1 MFENKSYINI
11 KEGTER
17 SFGLI
22 FAVFF
27 AIIGLYPLWFGN
39 NIHLWSCI
47 IAFIFLFLGLF
58 LPKVLTVPNQLWFKL
73 SKLLGII
80 VTPIIIILLYFLT
93 VTPIGIIMRLLGK
106 DLLRKKFDKSVNSY
120 WIKRNKSSNSM
131 NNQF

>member
-22 FAVFF
+22 FAIFF
-27 AIIGLYPLWFGN
+27 AIIGLSPLWFGN

-80 VTPIIIILLYFLT
+80 VTPIIIMLLYFLT
-93 VTPIGIIMRLLGK
+93 VTPTGIIMRLLGK
-106 DLLRKKFDKSVNSY
+106 DLLCKKFDKSVNSY

>member
-22 FAVFF
+22 FAIFF
-27 AIIGLYPLWFGN
+27 VIIGLYPLWFGN

-47 IAFIFLFLGLF
+47 IASIFLFLGLF

-93 VTPIGIIMRLLGK
+93 VTPTGIIMRLLGK
-106 DLLRKKFDKSVNSY
+106 DLLCKKFDKSVNSY

>member
-22 FAVFF
+22 FAIFF
-27 AIIGLYPLWFGN
+27 VIIGLYPLWFGN

-47 IAFIFLFLGLF
+47 IASIFLFLGLF

-80 VTPIIIILLYFLT
+80 VTPIIIMLLYFLT
-93 VTPIGIIMRLLGK
+93 VTPTGIIMRLLGK
-106 DLLRKKFDKSVNSY
+106 DLLCKKFDKSVNSY
-120 WIKRNKSSNSM
+120 WIKKNKSSNSM

>member
-22 FAVFF
+22 FAIFF
-27 AIIGLYPLWFGN
+27 VIIGLYPLWFGN

-47 IAFIFLFLGLF
+47 IAFIFLFLVLF
-58 LPKVLTVPNQLWFKL
+58 LPKILTVPNQLWFKL

-93 VTPIGIIMRLLGK
+93 VTPIGIIMRLIGK
-106 DLLRKKFDKSVNSY
+106 DLLCKKFDKSVNSY